1 MMSGS
6 TVMGFALK
14 RIGYPLG
21 FAVAGSVALVALVLF
36 LLMIPASPLAVL
48 SGGNEKN
55 GTL

>member
-36 LLMIPASPLAVL
+36 LLMIRQSPV
-48 SGGNEKN
+48 SGEISKS
-55 GTL
+55 TH